1 MIRKV
6 IALFLFVLVL
16 AGCRHQNVSKP
27 QETATDTTAMMVY
40 QIQHCAKL
48 YTQAYKL
55 RKIVVYD
62 DTAALTGHVLGQDFK
77 VNLPLGKRRIAI
89 PMTATAQASIDFSHF
104 SASQVRHYGKK
115 LEIIL
120 PDPQVTLTAT
130 TIDHEQVKEKVSWLR
145 TRFSDEE
152 RSRIEQQGRTA
163 IVKSLEQMNLTESA
177 RQSAVQQ
184 LMPMLRQMG
193 WSDDDVVITFRDDL
207 GNSPFE
213 TLIRKNN

>member
-6 IALFLFVLVL
+6 IALFLFVPLL
-16 AGCRHQNVSKP
+16 MGCRHQNVSKP

-48 YTQAYKL
+48 YTQEYKL

-62 DTAALTGHVLGQDFK
+62 DTAALTGRLLGKKIKMD
-77 VNLPLGKRRIAI
+77 LPLGLRRIAI

-104 SASQVRHYGKK
+104 SPSQVRRNGKR

-130 TIDHEQVKEKVSWLR
+130 AIDHGQVKEKVALLR

-163 IVKSLEQMNLTESA
+163 IVRSLEKMNLTESA

-193 WSDDDVVITFRDDL
+193 WDDEDVVITFRDDL

-213 TLIRKNN
+213 TLIRKSN

>member
-6 IALFLFVLVL
+6 IALFLFVPLL
-16 AGCRHQNVSKP
+16 MGCRHQNVSKP

-48 YTQAYKL
+48 YTQEYKL
-55 RKIVVYD
+55 RKIVIYD
-62 DTAALTGHVLGQDFK
+62 DTATLTGHLLGKKIKMD
-77 VNLPLGKRRIAI
+77 LPLGKRRIAI
-89 PMTATAQASIDFSHF
+89 PMTATAQASVDFSHF
-104 SASQVRHYGKK
+104 SPSQVRRNGRR

-120 PDPQVTLTAT
+120 PDPQVTLIATA
-130 TIDHEQVKEKVSWLR
+130 IDHGQVKEKVALLR

-163 IVKSLEQMNLTESA
+163 IVRSLEKMNLTESA

-193 WSDDDVVITFRDDL
+193 WDDEDVVITFRDDL

-213 TLIRKNN
+213 TLIRKSN

>member
-16 AGCRHQNVSKP
+16 TGCRHQNVSKP

-104 SASQVRHYGKK
+104 SATQVRRNGKK
-115 LEIIL
+115 SQGEGVVAAHTLL
-120 PDPQVTLTAT
+120 RRRALAHRAARAYRHCQVAET
-130 TIDHEQVKEKVSWLR
+130 
-145 TRFSDEE
+145 DESHRE
-152 RSRIEQQGRTA
+152 RSPKCRAAAHANAAADGMERRRRGDH
-163 IVKSLEQMNLTESA
+163 L
-177 RQSAVQQ
+177 
-184 LMPMLRQMG
+184 PG
-193 WSDDDVVITFRDDL
+193 
-207 GNSPFE
+207 
-213 TLIRKNN
+213 

>member
-6 IALFLFVLVL
+6 IALFLFVLLLV
-16 AGCRHQNVSKP
+16 GCRHQNVSKP

-48 YTQAYKL
+48 YTQEYKL

-62 DTAALTGHVLGQDFK
+62 DTATLTGHLLGKKIKMD
-77 VNLPLGKRRIAI
+77 LPLGKRRIAI

-104 SASQVRHYGKK
+104 SPSQVRRNGRR

-130 TIDHEQVKEKVSWLR
+130 AIDHGQVKEKVALLR

-163 IVKSLEQMNLTESA
+163 IVRSLEKMNLTESA
-177 RQSAVQQ
+177 RQSAIQQ

-193 WSDDDVVITFRDDL
+193 WDDEDVVITFRDDL

-213 TLIRKNN
+213 TLIRKSN

>member
-1 MIRKV
+1 MR
-6 IALFLFVLVL
+6 
-16 AGCRHQNVSKP
+16 RN
-27 QETATDTTAMMVY
+27 
-40 QIQHCAKL
+40 
-48 YTQAYKL
+48 
-55 RKIVVYD
+55 
-62 DTAALTGHVLGQDFK
+62 GQ
-77 VNLPLGKRRIAI
+77 R
-89 PMTATAQASIDFSHF
+89 
-104 SASQVRHYGKK
+104 

-130 TIDHEQVKEKVSWLR
+130 TIDHEQVKEKVSLLR

-193 WSDDDVVITFRDDL
+193 WSDEDVVITFRDDL

-213 TLIRKNN
+213 TLIRKTN

>member
-1 MIRKV
+1 M
-6 IALFLFVLVL
+6 
-16 AGCRHQNVSKP
+16 
-27 QETATDTTAMMVY
+27 D
-40 QIQHCAKL
+40 
-48 YTQAYKL
+48 
-55 RKIVVYD
+55 
-62 DTAALTGHVLGQDFK
+62 
-77 VNLPLGKRRIAI
+77 LPLGKRRIAI

-104 SASQVRHYGKK
+104 SPSQVRRNGRR

-130 TIDHEQVKEKVSWLR
+130 AIDHGQVKEKVALLR

-163 IVKSLEQMNLTESA
+163 IVRSLEKMNLTESA

-193 WSDDDVVITFRDDL
+193 WDDEDVVITFRDDL

-213 TLIRKNN
+213 TLIRKSN

>member
-1 MIRKV
+1 MIRK
-6 IALFLFVLVL
+6 ITALFLFVLIL
-16 AGCRHQNVSKP
+16 AGCRHQSVNKP
-27 QETATDTTAMMVY
+27 QETAADTTAMMVY

-48 YTQAYKL
+48 YTQTYKL

-62 DTAALTGHVLGQDFK
+62 DTAALTGRVLGQSFK
-77 VNLPLGKRRIAI
+77 MNLPLGKRRIAI

-104 SASQVRHYGKK
+104 SASQVRRNGQR

-130 TIDHEQVKEKVSWLR
+130 TIDHEQVKEKVSLLR

-152 RSRIEQQGRTA
+152 RTRIEQQGRA
-163 IVKSLEQMNLTESA
+163 DIIQSLKKRNLTESA

-193 WSDDDVVITFRDDL
+193 WRDEDVVITFRDDL
-207 GNSPFE
+207 GNSPFDA
-213 TLIRKNN
+213 LIRKTN

>member
-1 MIRKV
+1 M
-6 IALFLFVLVL
+6 
-16 AGCRHQNVSKP
+16 
-27 QETATDTTAMMVY
+27 
-40 QIQHCAKL
+40 
-48 YTQAYKL
+48 
-55 RKIVVYD
+55 
-62 DTAALTGHVLGQDFK
+62 
-77 VNLPLGKRRIAI
+77 
-89 PMTATAQASIDFSHF
+89 
-104 SASQVRHYGKK
+104 
-115 LEIIL
+115 
-120 PDPQVTLTAT
+120 TLTAT

-163 IVKSLEQMNLTESA
+163 IVKSLKQMNLTESA

>member
-6 IALFLFVLVL
+6 IALFLFVPLLV
-16 AGCRHQNVSKP
+16 GCRHQNVSKP
-27 QETATDTTAMMVY
+27 QETVTDTTAMMVY

-48 YTQAYKL
+48 YTQEYKL

-62 DTAALTGHVLGQDFK
+62 DTATLTGHLLGKKIKMD
-77 VNLPLGKRRIAI
+77 LPLGKRRIAI

-104 SASQVRHYGKK
+104 SPSQVRRNGRR

-130 TIDHEQVKEKVSWLR
+130 AIDHGQVKEKVALLR

-163 IVKSLEQMNLTESA
+163 IVRSLEKMNLTESA

-193 WSDDDVVITFRDDL
+193 WNDEDVVITFRDDL

-213 TLIRKNN
+213 TLIRKSN